1 MRTLIGA
8 VLVTALAA
16 CVSRGESVP
25 HDPIIDTGARLTAV
39 TLTPT
44 FAGPKTTIPA
54 RRAF

>member
-44 FAGPKTTIPA
+44 FAGPKTPIPA